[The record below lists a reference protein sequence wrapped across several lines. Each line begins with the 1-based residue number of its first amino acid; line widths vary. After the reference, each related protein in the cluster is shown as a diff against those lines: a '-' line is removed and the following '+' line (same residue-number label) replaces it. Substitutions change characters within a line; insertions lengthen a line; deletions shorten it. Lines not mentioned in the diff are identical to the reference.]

1 MNVKAT
7 IIEVNPD
14 LAKAVRDND
23 GYCPCAVWHNEDT
36 LCPCKEFREQTRPGP
51 CNCGR
56 FVKV

>member
-14 LAKAVRDND
+14 IAKVVQDND
-23 GYCPCAVWHNEDT
+23 GYCPCAIWHNEDT
-36 LCPCKEFREQTRPGP
+36 LCPCKEFREQEKPGP

-56 FVKV
+56 FEKI